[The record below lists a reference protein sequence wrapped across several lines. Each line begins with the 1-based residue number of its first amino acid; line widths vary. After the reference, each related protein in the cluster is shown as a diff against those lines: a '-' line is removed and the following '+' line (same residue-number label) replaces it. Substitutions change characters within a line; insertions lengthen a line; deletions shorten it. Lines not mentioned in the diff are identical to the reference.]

1 MTKVLQVVDM
11 FCGGGGES
19 TGITQAAKQYN
30 FDIKLSAINHW
41 KRAIETHTA
50 NYPFAEHYDI
60 DDVHLADDSPY
71 FEGCIFD
78 MDGHIEGTVRWDKKT
93 FNKFM
98 ESFHELF

>member
-1 MTKVLQVVDM
+1 MIKGEEMGRRAKDKHSILIGGIARVYYDDDTKYERVKVVGC
-11 FCGGGGES
+11 F
-19 TGITQAAKQYN
+19 
-30 FDIKLSAINHW
+30 L
-41 KRAIETHTA
+41 
-50 NYPFAEHYDI
+50 DI

-78 MDGHIEGTVRWDKKT
+78 GGHIEGTVRWDKKT